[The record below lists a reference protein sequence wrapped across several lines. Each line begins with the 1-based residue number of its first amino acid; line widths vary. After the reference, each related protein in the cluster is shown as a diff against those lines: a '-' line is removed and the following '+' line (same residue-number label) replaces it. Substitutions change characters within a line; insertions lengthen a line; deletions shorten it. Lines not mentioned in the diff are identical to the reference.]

1 VVAVG
6 APVVA
11 MLLPLLST
19 IDLAYQIRAGDLMLE
34 TGAPLREDPFTYTAG
49 GRTWVDQQWGAQI
62 LFALIDRLGGWP
74 LLVVTRAVLAGVIF
88 WLVFLACR
96 AQGAGRKTAAA
107 LTMGAFAVS
116 LAGLILRP
124 QLLGLT
130 LFALVLW
137 ILSNRRR
144 RPGLLWLI
152 PPLVAVWANLH
163 GSFFLAVVLAG
174 LAYLQDRSEPSGN
187 PARMA
192 LVAMASV
199 LAANLN
205 PFGVKIWSYALGLST
220 NPVITDAIVEWRP
233 PTVRMPLG
241 IIFFLSVAGV
251 VALLA
256 RRTRP
261 TPWVPLLTLG
271 IFFFVGL
278 FAVRGIFW
286 WALAGATTMAG
297 LLDRPAEDPDR
308 EPRLML
314 NTGVAL
320 LIGLLAIAF
329 LPWWRAGG
337 EEGSLRLLDHA
348 PRGVTASLQ
357 RVLQPGDRMFNP
369 QIWGSWFELALP
381 EHRVFVDPRIEVFS
395 RGVWRDYDSVSAGAE
410 GWQEVLDR
418 WGVTV
423 VVAERTQQAQLIP
436 RIREDPGWRLV
447 HEDPDGL
454 VFVRL

>member
-1 VVAVG
+1 V
-6 APVVA
+6 
-11 MLLPLLST
+11 
-19 IDLAYQIRAGDLMLE
+19 
-34 TGAPLREDPFTYTAG
+34 
-49 GRTWVDQQWGAQI
+49 
-62 LFALIDRLGGWP
+62 
-74 LLVVTRAVLAGVIF
+74 
-88 WLVFLACR
+88 
-96 AQGAGRKTAAA
+96 
-107 LTMGAFAVS
+107 
-116 LAGLILRP
+116 
-124 QLLGLT
+124 
-130 LFALVLW
+130 
-137 ILSNRRR
+137 
-144 RPGLLWLI
+144 I

-163 GSFFLAVVLAG
+163 GSFFLGVVLAG
-174 LAYLQDRSEPSGN
+174 LAYLQDRSEVTGN

-192 LVAMASV
+192 LVTTASV

-205 PFGVKIWSYALGLST
+205 PIGFGVWTYALGLST
-220 NPVITDAIVEWRP
+220 NSVITDAIVEWRP

-241 IIFFLSVAGV
+241 IIFFLSVAAV

-297 LLDRPAEDPDR
+297 LLERPAEDPDR
-308 EPRLML
+308 EPRLGL
-314 NTGVAL
+314 NTAIAL

-337 EEGSLRLLDHA
+337 EGGSLRLLDHA

-357 RVLQPGDRMFNP
+357 QVLKPGDRMFNP
-369 QIWGSWFELALP
+369 QIWGSWFEFALP
-381 EHRVFVDPRIEVFS
+381 EHRIFVDPRIEVFS
-395 RGVWRDYDSVSAGAE
+395 REVWRDYDSVSGGAE

-436 RIREDPGWRLV
+436 RIRDDPGWRLV
-447 HEDPDGL
+447 HEDEEGL
-454 VFVRL
+454 VFLRL